1 MSIGKVIKHYRK
13 KNGLTQKKLGGVYH
27 SDSHVSDIERGLVF
41 PSHKTLI
48 DFSNVLGVKL
58 TKYLEY
64 VDAENPIM
72 VEEIVSTAVEC
83 VKNYKYREANDL
95 IQRHKDG
102 DEFFK
107 SYNGQLIVSKYK
119 AIYYAREKGAL
130 QEAIS
135 ILTDS
140 LNLDNQEDY
149 SYIELDILNNIGT
162 FHFMNEEFS
171 DAVNNFKRCLCNL
184 ETMTCVED
192 KRLMSSVFYNLARVN
207 IDLNQ
212 YQEVLEYSNK
222 LIAYCIEN
230 EYTYMLAKAYYNKG
244 VSEYVL
250 QMKDEAIDSFRLS
263 YYMFLGL
270 NQLQNAKMMIGYLK
284 EHYGIQLI

>member
-13 KNGLTQKKLGGVYH
+13 KNGLTQKKLGGTYH

-64 VDAENPIM
+64 VEAQDPIM
-72 VEEIVSTAVEC
+72 VEEIVSTAVEY
-83 VKNYKYREANDL
+83 VKNYKYKDANEL
-95 IQRHKDG
+95 IQKHKDG
-102 DEFFK
+102 DAFFK
-107 SYNGQLIVSKYK
+107 SYNGQLIVSKYE

-135 ILTDS
+135 ILIDS
-140 LNLDNQEDY
+140 LNLDNQDDY
-149 SYIELDILNNIGT
+149 SYVELDILNNIGT
-162 FHFMNEEFS
+162 FHFMNQEFK
-171 DAVNNFKRCLCNL
+171 DAENSFKRCLSNL
-184 ETMTCVED
+184 EQMTCVED

-212 YQEVLEYSNK
+212 YEEVLNYSDK
-222 LIAYCIEN
+222 LIEYCIEN

-250 QMKDEAIDSFRLS
+250 EKREAAIASFRLS

-270 NQLQNAKMMIGYLK
+270 NQHQNAKMMIGYLK
-284 EHYGIQLI
+284 EHYQIELI